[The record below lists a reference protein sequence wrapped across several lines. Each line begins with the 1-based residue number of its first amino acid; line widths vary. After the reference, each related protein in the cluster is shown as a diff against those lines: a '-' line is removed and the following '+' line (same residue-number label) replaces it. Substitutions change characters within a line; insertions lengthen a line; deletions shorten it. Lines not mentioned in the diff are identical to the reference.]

1 MMISF
6 LSSSLARWLGAF
18 VLAVVVLG
26 GAYAKGRI
34 DEKKVFLAYK
44 LKVDAEAKAQQDK
57 LAALVKS
64 QSRITKKAEVN
75 HESSINSIR
84 STYSAL
90 RLHDTASRCG
100 VPQVPDPTTKPA
112 EAAAYYVS
120 VAPELAI
127 SCAETTQQ
135 LVNLQDWARDIVAST
150 E

>member
-1 MMISF
+1 MISF
-6 LSSSLARWLGAF
+6 LSSPLARWIGAA
-18 VLAVVVLG
+18 LLTLVVLG
-26 GAYAKGRI
+26 GMYAKGRS

-44 LKVDAEAKAQQDK
+44 LQVDAEAKAQQDK
-57 LAALVKS
+57 IATLVKS
-64 QSRITKKAEVN
+64 QSRITKKAEVD
-75 HESSINSIR
+75 HEKSITSIR

-100 VPQVPDPTTKPA
+100 VSQVPDTATKPA
-112 EAAAYYVS
+112 EAAAHYVS

-135 LVNLQDWARDIVAST
+135 LVDLQEWVRDMVAST